1 MSEFNKQNPSA
12 ADYLGDVLRGNVP
25 VNQLIPQHPY
35 ILDTLG
41 LAEAFEKI
49 PRILCY

>member
-1 MSEFNKQNPSA
+1 MSEFKNQNPSW
-12 ADYLGDVLRGNVP
+12 ADYLGDSLRGNVP

-41 LAEAFEKI
+41 LAEAFAN
-49 PRILCY
+49 ILCY